1 MKMNTETTVTV
12 TKMTVTTESAPENAA
27 GIRGDH
33 RNRDTEIYHQ
43 KQARGFIRSGG
54 SSSPYGTFPGQ

>member
-1 MKMNTETTVTV
+1 MKMNTGMTVTV

-43 KQARGFIRSGG
+43 EPTRGFIRGG
-54 SSSPYGTFPGQ
+54 SSSPHGTFPGQ